1 MAFTVDT
8 DLLKTKDEIVI
19 IPTKMKVG
27 KDWYKI
33 ALKEKTPNG
42 CFGRVGYALHTIT
55 IATHTKRGIPINDK
69 VISDTLWH
77 ELTHAILHDMGSPL
91 HDNEEFVAEFSS
103 RLNKAILSAQF

>member
-1 MAFTVDT
+1 M
-8 DLLKTKDEIVI
+8 I

-27 KDWYKI
+27 KDWYTI
-33 ALKEKTPNG
+33 VLKEKTPNG

-55 IATHTKRGIPINDK
+55 IATHTKRGHPISSE
-69 VISDTLWH
+69 VINDTLWH
-77 ELTHAILHDMGSPL
+77 EMTHAILYDMGSPL

>member
-1 MAFTVDT
+1 M
-8 DLLKTKDEIVI
+8 DLLKTKDEIMI

-27 KDWYKI
+27 KDWYTI
-33 ALKEKTPNG
+33 VLKEKTPNG

-55 IATHTKRGIPINDK
+55 IATHTKRGHPISSE
-69 VISDTLWH
+69 VINDTLWH
-77 ELTHAILHDMGSPL
+77 EMTHAILYDMGSPL

>member
-1 MAFTVDT
+1 M

-27 KDWYKI
+27 NDWYKI
-33 ALKEKTPNG
+33 VLKEKTPNG
-42 CFGRVGYALHTIT
+42 CYGRVGYALHTIT
-55 IATHTKRGIPINDK
+55 IATHTNSGTPIKDK
-69 VISDTLWH
+69 DISDTLWH
-77 ELTHAILHDMGSPL
+77 EMTHAILYDMGSPL